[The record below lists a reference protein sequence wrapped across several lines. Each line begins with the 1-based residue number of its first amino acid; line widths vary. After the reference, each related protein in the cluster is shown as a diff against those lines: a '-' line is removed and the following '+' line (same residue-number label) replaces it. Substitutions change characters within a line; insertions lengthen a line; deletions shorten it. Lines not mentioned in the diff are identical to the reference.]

1 MKYGSLALWISAVTL
16 TPIGFAYGWLGAS
29 RHHDNSRRLTAA
41 MRAAAEGTACL
52 VPLNQL
58 ASTSWQDGDRL
69 DILAS
74 TIDGDLPLVFDAVVF
89 IPLTTGR
96 RSTVRPTH
104 YCRMPLAEA
113 ELLATAMA
121 NGTTIRFRASIVP
134 GDWTEPRG

>member
-1 MKYGSLALWISAVTL
+1 MKYGSLTFWILAITL

-29 RHHDNSRRLTAA
+29 WHHNNSRHLTPA
-41 MRAAAEGTACL
+41 MRAAAEGTGCI

-58 ASTSWQDGDRL
+58 ASTAWEDGDRL

-74 TIDGDLPLVFDAVVF
+74 TVDKDVPLVLDAVVF

-96 RSTVRPTH
+96 RSTMRPTH
-104 YCRMPLAEA
+104 YCRVPLAEA

-121 NGTTIRFRASIVP
+121 NGTTIKFRASVVP
-134 GDWTEPRG
+134 GNWTDSRE